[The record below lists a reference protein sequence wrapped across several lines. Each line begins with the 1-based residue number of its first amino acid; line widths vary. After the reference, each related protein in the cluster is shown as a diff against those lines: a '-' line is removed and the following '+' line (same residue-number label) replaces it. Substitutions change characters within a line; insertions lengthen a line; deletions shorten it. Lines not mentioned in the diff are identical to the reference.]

1 LTTPSKTV
9 LISTMK
15 RSLGWIGA
23 LTLAALLVGPASIAG
38 GQTPDKAEPPPGEGV
53 MCALAIYGVVDQ
65 VGRRCFPGQD
75 APMQAEIGRAVAKLD
90 GYVLANGWT
99 AKDLAHFKR
108 EQTWIDEPNG
118 KLCKGDPADLYRAMT
133 ASDLAELRA
142 GVDAQVSRPGKPTWG
157 DCL

>member
-1 LTTPSKTV
+1 MPSKTV
-9 LISTMK
+9 LTSTMK
-15 RSLGWIGA
+15 RTLGWIGA
-23 LTLAALLVGPASIAG
+23 LTLAALLVGPASVAG
-38 GQTPDKAEPPPGEGV
+38 GQTPDKVEPPPGEGV

-99 AKDLAHFKR
+99 AKDLARFKR
-108 EQTWIDEPNG
+108 DQTWVDEPND
-118 KLCKGDPADLYRAMT
+118 KLCKGDPADLYRGMA
-133 ASDLAELRA
+133 AADLAELRA

>member
-15 RSLGWIGA
+15 LTLGWISA
-23 LTLAALLVGPASIAG
+23 LSLAALLVGPASVAG

-53 MCALAIYGVVDQ
+53 MCALAIYGVVEQ

-75 APMQAEIGRAVAKLD
+75 ASMQAEIGRSVTKLD
-90 GYVLANGWT
+90 RYVLANGWT
-99 AKDLAHFKR
+99 AKDLARFKR
-108 EQTWIDEPNG
+108 DQTWVDEPTD

-133 ASDLAELRA
+133 ATDPAELRA
-142 GVDAQVSRPGKPTWG
+142 GVDAQVSRPGKPSWG